1 MLFIRGEVSIFEKAL
16 KNLRKIYIVNKN
28 RKINIKTQL
37 LSFLTKISQQEI
49 KTNSIECTILVARKL
64 FQGIN
69 WNEFQTRV
77 SESSPTSNHKWRARV
92 RLMGSLGV
100 GTPAASRSHF
110 YASSYPRGIA
120 STCTRP
126 DCLSQRWSKE
136 GGNVG
141 RKVGDRGWLAETVIF
156 RGASLVSGFT
166 IISFLEIRFIRLRVL
181 VH

>member
-69 WNEFQTRV
+69 
-77 SESSPTSNHKWRARV
+77 
-92 RLMGSLGV
+92 
-100 GTPAASRSHF
+100 
-110 YASSYPRGIA
+110 
-120 STCTRP
+120 
-126 DCLSQRWSKE
+126 
-136 GGNVG
+136 
-141 RKVGDRGWLAETVIF
+141 
-156 RGASLVSGFT
+156 
-166 IISFLEIRFIRLRVL
+166 
-181 VH
+181 